1 MTLPNPTPL
10 ETVVL
15 KSGAATVYVAPA
27 RGGMATRFFVGER
40 PIFYLDEAT
49 LLDTTKNVRGGNPV
63 LFPSP
68 GRLENDT
75 LKLDKNLRQV
85 PIPSAGLDGNTTR
98 VPQHGFGRTSP
109 WDVVATSENEVTLRL
124 VSNEQTRGMFPWDF
138 VATYRYT
145 LDGPTLRIAQRIET
159 TSPSLPVAVGFHP
172 YFYVPDKDK
181 SKARIPTESTRAW
194 DNVAKKVITLASSKQ
209 TGCPI
214 DLTQAEVDV
223 HLLDHEATMAV
234 LELGDGHH
242 IEVRASRHFQHWVVW
257 TLIGRDFVCL
267 EPWSA
272 PANALNTGEEIL
284 VAEPNKPLHLW
295 TEIAFI

>member
-1 MTLPNPTPL
+1 MTLPTPTPL

-15 KSGAATVYVAPA
+15 KSGTASVYLAPS

-49 LLDTTKNVRGGNPV
+49 LLDTSKNVRGGNPV

-75 LKLDKNLRQV
+75 FKTR
-85 PIPSAGLDGNTTR
+85 DGKTGKMS
-98 VPQHGFGRTSP
+98 QHGFGRTSS
-109 WDVVATSENEVTLRL
+109 WDVVAKSENELTLRL
-124 VSNEQTRGMFPWDF
+124 VSNEKTRAVFPWDF

-159 TSPSLPVAVGFHP
+159 TSPSVPVAVGFHP
-172 YFYVPDKDK
+172 YFQLADKDK
-181 SKARIPTESTRAW
+181 GKARIPTESTRAW
-194 DNVAKKVITLASSKQ
+194 DNVAKKIVTLAPSKVA
-209 TGCPI
+209 GCPI
-214 DLTQAEVDV
+214 DLTQPEVDI

-257 TLIGRDFVCL
+257 TLAGKDFVCL

-272 PANALNTGEEIL
+272 PGNALNTGEEIL
-284 VAEPNKPLHLW
+284 NAEPNKPLHLW